1 LADLNHHCQ
10 PFDSATIL
18 VRIELEFNPTDK
30 KKKKSLLSQPRQRR
44 VQEIVLPV
52 VICPILNPSWLATNH
67 AQLRRLHPN
76 FICCFM
82 EDIDLGEGDNEG
94 NGQRRE
100 GDDRVRKVLTTT

>member
-1 LADLNHHCQ
+1 MQVDVSIVKLSKIRASILGRVNYLNQC
-10 PFDSATIL
+10 L
-18 VRIELEFNPTDK
+18 
-30 KKKKSLLSQPRQRR
+30 LLSQPSQRR

-52 VICPILNPSWLATNH
+52 VICPILNPSWLATSH

-94 NGQRRE
+94 KGRRRE